1 MNRRFKDMY
10 EKTRPDEK
18 TVRELKNR
26 LASQKPHIS
35 YVKYPAAAAAFMLMI
50 FSAMLLEQKSDI
62 TADTPVTAVCESTD
76 ILSDK
81 AYDNTDTPSE
91 TAAFSEEVFES
102 TLPAETNITE
112 AATETQTPMTEAPA
126 VSSYETESTAET
138 EAQFSE
144 SEQILSEGTA
154 KEYEYETEP
163 VVTEMTMPSETAE
176 IQTSE
181 HTENFGE
188 ALERLGYGGGK
199 AELELRITN
208 SKRLSEK
215 SFLQGIGTGTFCHE
229 IDDRTITDELISSC
243 YELVPTEDFEFYKE
257 ASDAEYAQIKYAS
270 ADGRN
275 VYIIIH
281 PEKGL
286 YIVTSRPHK
295 EVICFGYDS
304 SELFDSFISL
314 MEGLCAHTE

>member
-26 LASQKPHIS
+26 LASQKTHIS

-50 FSAMLLEQKSDI
+50 FSAMLLEQQSEI
-62 TADTPVTAVCESTD
+62 TADAPVTAVCETTD
-76 ILSDK
+76 IIAASDI
-81 AYDNTDTPSE
+81 ADTPSE
-91 TAAFSEEVFES
+91 TAAFSDEVSENTS
-102 TLPAETNITE
+102 HSETDMTE
-112 AATETQTPMTEAPA
+112 AAAKTEPPLTEASA

-144 SEQILSEGTA
+144 SEQIISEGTA
-154 KEYEYETEP
+154 DEYEYETEP
-163 VVTEMTMPSETAE
+163 VVTEITAPSETAE
-176 IQTSE
+176 VQTSE

-215 SFLQGIGTGTFCHE
+215 SFLQSIGTGTYCFE
-229 IDDRTITDELISSC
+229 IDDKTLTDELISCC

-304 SELFDSFISL
+304 SELFDSFVSL
-314 MEGLCAHTE
+314 MEGLFADTE